1 MNRLIK
7 TKTNSFVEVATI
19 AALLHDI
26 GKSNQA
32 FQSRLIDNL
41 GGGDY
46 YRHEWLSLKIF
57 ISIIKECR
65 TDIEWLALFA
75 SLSDSDNKLPCDA
88 IIDDI
93 FNQATTKEIG
103 RAGIDQLPP
112 LAQFVAWLIVTHH
125 RLPPSANSQSD
136 KPARRKAK
144 LMSMFDFYT
153 SHDASV
159 SNLYGIMSAFD
170 DWQKNPIVLKKNPA
184 RAAKSWQF
192 DCLILESASWR
203 TAVSA
208 AAQDAINNP
217 CLFTPAKEPVFTDTI
232 NNPYLSYMCRL
243 TVMLSDHN
251 YSSLSADDARN
262 FCGDYRFKGVCA
274 NTDPLDHSIKQS
286 LDAHLIGV
294 GAFTTK
300 LTTQL
305 PSILSSLPRLKS
317 NHALSR
323 PTASKDFYWQ
333 NYAYNKARDINAHTR
348 SHGFF
353 GVNLASTGCGKT
365 IGNARIMAA
374 LNDDNEGVRLTVALG
389 LRVLTLQTGQQFR
402 ENLALSDKEAA
413 IIVGGDANRELYEL
427 NDVERPSLRCEPLDN
442 GSESSASIFTQNL
455 DSTLLVRDYEHIE
468 TVLHDDKANQM
479 LLSPVVTCTIDH
491 LMQASEGLRGGGYIA
506 PALRILSSDI
516 ILDEPDDFSVDDL
529 YALSRLVYT
538 IGMLGSRVLLSSATL
553 TPSIVYFLFDAYS
566 TGRQHYNSNNGLPA
580 GDDLNVP
587 CLFVDERE
595 CTPMSVDCS
604 NAEQLKFHYDNYVEG
619 RKRYLDQLASRRI
632 ARVLDLPAV
641 TFHRDMP
648 EVFFGCITQSIVD
661 GAIGLH
667 HLYSEFSDK
676 YKKSVSIGLVR
687 IANTIDLVAIAK
699 SLVGDI
705 NVPDD
710 THIHFCCYHSRQV
723 LALRSELEC
732 NLDEV
737 LNRKDGKSL
746 FDHQQI
752 RDALDKSPAK
762 NHIFIVLATSVSEV
776 GRDHDYDFII
786 AEPSSMRSIIQLAG
800 RLWRHRP
807 HKVAVEPNLLILQ
820 YNLNYFTQ
828 KSRRR
833 AGKPLVFGGL
843 GFETKECS
851 IESYDIHKI
860 IDGDTLNKID
870 SRCRIVNNGAY
881 TKIASSL
888 SQLEH
893 NRLSTALTLN
903 SLCVANARWHTTS
916 PMYRLCTDIVNLTP
930 FRESLSTDIDWVVR
944 ASEDELGFYF
954 AKDVDLPPHSQSSQ
968 NHLINHTV
976 FDSVNP
982 AVSKWL
988 GFSVSCVTQKLADT
1002 FNLTSNEYVENRYMT
1017 ATLKSRETNIWQY
1030 NEFLGFYINYNL
1042 NSF

>member
-1 MNRLIK
+1 MKQTFN
-7 TKTNSFVEVATI
+7 TNFVEVATI

-65 TDIEWLALFA
+65 TDIEWLTLFA
-75 SLSDSDNKLPCDA
+75 SLASEDTVLPCDA
-88 IIDDI
+88 IIDDLLT
-93 FNQATTKEIG
+93 QGVTAEIG
-103 RAGIDQLPP
+103 RASIDNLPP

-125 RLPPSANSQSD
+125 RLPPSTNTPSGKVD
-136 KPARRKAK
+136 RRKAK
-144 LMSMFDFYT
+144 LKIMFDFYT
-153 SHDASV
+153 AHDASV
-159 SNLYGIMSAFD
+159 SNLYSVIDAFD
-170 DWQKNPIVLKKNPA
+170 HWQKNPVVLKNNPA
-184 RAAKSWQF
+184 QAAKSWQF
-192 DCLILESASWR
+192 DRLILGSHQWR
-203 TAVSA
+203 TALAST
-208 AAQDAINNP
+208 AQAAINNP
-217 CLFTPAKEPVFTDTI
+217 CLFTPAKTPVFTDTI
-232 NNPYLSYMCRL
+232 NNPYLSYMSRL

-251 YSSLSADDARN
+251 YSSLSATDARN
-262 FCGDYRFKGVCA
+262 VCGDYRFKGVCA

-294 GAFTTK
+294 GAFTAR
-300 LTTQL
+300 LTARL
-305 PSILSSLPRLKS
+305 PAILSSLPSLKNS
-317 NHALSR
+317 NALSAA
-323 PTASKDFYWQ
+323 TTNKAFYWQ
-333 NYAYNKARDINAHTR
+333 NYAYDKARDIRLDTR

-374 LNDDNEGVRLTVALG
+374 LNDEEGARLTVALG

-402 ENLALSDKEAA
+402 ESLSLTDKESA

-427 NDVERPSLRCEPLDN
+427 NDVERSSLPCKPLDN
-442 GSESSASIFTQNL
+442 GSESSASIFTQDL
-455 DSTLLVRDYEHIE
+455 DSTLSLHDYEHLE

-516 ILDEPDDFSVDDL
+516 ILDEPDDFSVNDL

-566 TGRQHYNSNNGLPA
+566 TGRQHYNLNNGLPA
-580 GDDLNVP
+580 GRDLNLP
-587 CLFVDERE
+587 CLFIDERACPPMSVNCNDVVQLKPYYADYVDERE
-595 CTPMSVDCS
+595 
-604 NAEQLKFHYDNYVEG
+604 
-619 RKRYLDQLASRRI
+619 RYLNELSSRRM
-632 ARVLDLPAV
+632 AKVLDLPAV
-641 TFHRDMP
+641 TFNRDLP
-648 EVFFGCITQSIVD
+648 EVFFDALTQSIVD
-661 GAIGLH
+661 GAAGLH
-667 HLYSEFSDK
+667 YLHSEFSDK
-676 YKKSVSIGLVR
+676 HKKSVSIGLVR

-705 NVPDD
+705 CVPDD

-737 LNRKDGKSL
+737 LNRKNGKSL
-746 FDHQQI
+746 FDHSQVCN
-752 RDALDKSPAK
+752 ALDKSPAK

-776 GRDHDYDFII
+776 GRDHDYDFAI
-786 AEPSSMRSIIQLAG
+786 AEPTSMRSIIQLSG

-807 HKVAVEPNLLILQ
+807 HKVAKEANLLILQ
-820 YNLNYFTQ
+820 YNLNYFTHQ
-828 KSRRR
+828 SRRQDH
-833 AGKPLVFGGL
+833 KPLVFGGL

-851 IESYDIHKI
+851 IKSYDINKI
-860 IDGDTLNKID
+860 IDVDTLSKID
-870 SRCRIVNNGAY
+870 SRCRIVNNVAY
-881 TKIASSL
+881 SKIASSL

-893 NRLSTALTLN
+893 NRLSTALSVDT
-903 SLCVANARWHTTS
+903 LCVANARWNAAS
-916 PMYRLCTDIVNLTP
+916 SMYHLCTDIINLTP
-930 FRESLSTDIDWVVR
+930 FRESLSKEIKWVVR
-944 ASEDELGFYF
+944 GNGDNVDFYF
-954 AKDVDLPPHSQSSQ
+954 AEDSKLTPNSKGKQ
-968 NHLINHTV
+968 NHLIEHTA

-988 GFSVSCVTQKLADT
+988 EFNMFDVTQKLSSA
-1002 FNLTSNEYVENRYMT
+1002 FNNTPTECIENRYMT
-1017 ATLKSRETNIWQY
+1017 ATLKSRESNIWQY
-1030 NEFLGFYINYNL
+1030 NEFLGFYMNYGF